1 MKYKIGEV
9 ARILGIS
16 ADLIRYYEE
25 KGVVSPA
32 KDPMNNYRYYDTWD
46 INYLID
52 CLWYKNF
59 GFGIERVASMVTECG
74 FDSLLDTLDGKRK
87 ELQTSIRRQKLL
99 LQRIQR
105 FQERLANTK
114 KLVGICD
121 TRDCAGFFYYLNR
134 RNSEYDNHTKTLE
147 LSRRWLKYMPF
158 TRRYFEIPAEAL
170 SGGADEHAWGFS
182 IASQYISELGV
193 DISPPVREMTPRQCV
208 HSAFKSAG
216 RDRFSAKKL
225 DFLLSYARENGLE
238 PVGGAFGNLACSV
251 TENGEQTGYF
261 EVWLPVRGIL

>member
-32 KDPMNNYRYYDTWD
+32 KDPFNNYRYYDTWD

-74 FDSLLDTLDGKRK
+74 FDALLGTLEGKR
-87 ELQTSIRRQKLL
+87 EEIRASIRRQELL

-105 FQERLANTK
+105 FQERLAYTK
-114 KLVGICD
+114 ERVGVCD
-121 TRDCAGFFYYLNR
+121 VRDCAGFFYYINR
-134 RNSEYDNHTKTLE
+134 RNSEYDNRAGTLE
-147 LSRRWLKYMPF
+147 ISRRWLKYMPF
-158 TRRYFEIPAEAL
+158 TRRYFEIPDNAM
-170 SGGADEHAWGFS
+170 SGGTDEHAWGFS
-182 IASQYISELGV
+182 IGAQYVGELGV
-193 DISPPVREMTPRQCV
+193 DVSPPVLEMPSRKCV

-216 RDRFSAKKL
+216 RDRFSARKL
-225 DFLLSYARENGLE
+225 DFLLNFARERGME
-238 PVGGAFGNLACSV
+238 PERGAFGNLACSV
-251 TENGEQTGYF
+251 MENGEQTGYF
-261 EVWLPVRGIL
+261 EVWLPVR